1 MRRVLLSVMVLA
13 CAAGAPMLGTGPEPE
28 RSGSLPPGS
37 TAQPSKPAARPGG
50 APAGKQAEATVPPTP
65 DFGALGV
72 APSKVVEVLDARSL
86 VVQGAK
92 GQEVVSLLG
101 IEEIT
106 RPGEAPPRARTLAD
120 ALRDMTTGESVYA
133 VDHEGGTRTDA
144 RGRRACYVY
153 RAPDGLMINLEL
165 IRQGYANASA
175 DFAYQHLEV
184 FRVWQKRAAAAG
196 RGLHSANGT
205 TSPGEA
211 GGAPGGDTPNTGGGA
226 PSSAVAPTGV
236 QVYFTRNGSK
246 YHTQTCRFAGSATA
260 CTLSEAKAK
269 GLTPCSQCNPPK

>member
-1 MRRVLLSVMVLA
+1 MVLA
-13 CAAGAPMLGTGPEPE
+13 MSAAVWPLLGAGPETGQGGPPAPGTTGGAPSP
-28 RSGSLPPGS
+28 S
-37 TAQPSKPAARPGG
+37 QPKPAARPGG

-72 APSKVVEVLDARSL
+72 TPSKVVEVLDARSL

-101 IEEIT
+101 VEEIKAA
-106 RPGEAPPRARTLAD
+106 GDASAPVRALAD
-120 ALRDMTTGESVYA
+120 ALRDLTTGESVYA
-133 VDHEGGTRTDA
+133 VDHESGARTDA
-144 RGRRACYVY
+144 QGRRACYVY

-184 FRVWQKRAAAAG
+184 FRVWQRRAATAG
-196 RGLHSANGT
+196 RGLHGANG
-205 TSPGEA
+205 SPGETA
-211 GGAPGGDTPNTGGGA
+211 GAPSNDKPSTGGGVQPGA
-226 PSSAVAPTGV
+226 ITPTGA
-236 QVYFTRNGSK
+236 QVFYTRNGAK
-246 YHTQTCRFAGSATA
+246 YHTQGCRFATSATA